1 MAAKS
6 THKGSRGEMEA
17 RQLLRNLGFTV
28 TRRPRYTAGH
38 DLTLAGGLFVV
49 EVKRYKVVTPGKVKQ
64 WWMQAQRQAQIADA
78 LPLLLYRGDRQPW
91 TAVVEVDGQRITLD
105 VDGLRRFLASAVPM
119 F

>member
-6 THKGSRGEMEA
+6 THKGSAGEREA
-17 RQLLRNLGFTV
+17 LAILRNLGFTV
-28 TRRPRYTAGH
+28 TRRPRYTPGH
-38 DLTLAGGLFVV
+38 DLDLAGLFCV
-49 EVKRYKVVTPGKVKQ
+49 EIKRHKAVTPGKVNAWWKQ
-64 WWMQAQRQAQIADA
+64 ADRQAQIADA

-105 VDGLRRFLASAVPM
+105 VDGLRRFLASAVPC